1 MESHEDVHVMIL
13 KVVRTQS
20 IEKLVRASPSS
31 CRSLAPGPDA
41 TIAFTTVTTINP
53 RPTGGSIAD
62 YRVANTSGDTAVISV
77 YCTVLGTPGTQQPTS
92 RPSEGIPEVLWL
104 ADISRIALAERIC
117 TEVTHIKTANM
128 AADSS
133 LVDLHDASMSDDK
146 DDLDSL
152 PSISTDD
159 IYSDTSDTDAQA
171 EWERSLE
178 QLQLILTMMI
188 VPWMGKYF
196 GRKFAYWSW
205 SRYMEWAHN
214 VDIRLTNKA
223 TFKAA
228 GVVETAATL

>member
-1 MESHEDVHVMIL
+1 
-13 KVVRTQS
+13 
-20 IEKLVRASPSS
+20 
-31 CRSLAPGPDA
+31 
-41 TIAFTTVTTINP
+41 
-53 RPTGGSIAD
+53 
-62 YRVANTSGDTAVISV
+62 
-77 YCTVLGTPGTQQPTS
+77 
-92 RPSEGIPEVLWL
+92 
-104 ADISRIALAERIC
+104 
-117 TEVTHIKTANM
+117 M

-159 IYSDTSDTDAQA
+159 IYSDASDSDAQA

-188 VPWMGKYF
+188 VPWMG
-196 GRKFAYWSW
+196 W

-214 VDIRLTNKA
+214 VDVRLTNKA

>member
-1 MESHEDVHVMIL
+1 M
-13 KVVRTQS
+13 
-20 IEKLVRASPSS
+20 
-31 CRSLAPGPDA
+31 
-41 TIAFTTVTTINP
+41 
-53 RPTGGSIAD
+53 
-62 YRVANTSGDTAVISV
+62 
-77 YCTVLGTPGTQQPTS
+77 
-92 RPSEGIPEVLWL
+92 
-104 ADISRIALAERIC
+104 
-117 TEVTHIKTANM
+117 TANM

-133 LVDLHDASMSDDK
+133 IVDLHDASMSDDK

>member
-1 MESHEDVHVMIL
+1 
-13 KVVRTQS
+13 
-20 IEKLVRASPSS
+20 
-31 CRSLAPGPDA
+31 
-41 TIAFTTVTTINP
+41 
-53 RPTGGSIAD
+53 
-62 YRVANTSGDTAVISV
+62 
-77 YCTVLGTPGTQQPTS
+77 
-92 RPSEGIPEVLWL
+92 
-104 ADISRIALAERIC
+104 
-117 TEVTHIKTANM
+117 M

-133 LVDLHDASMSDDK
+133 LVDLRDASMSDDK

-159 IYSDTSDTDAQA
+159 IYSDVSDSDAQA

-196 GRKFAYWSW
+196 GRKFAYWSKSFKAAVCSSADSLICFQLGW

-214 VDIRLTNKA
+214 VDIRLTDKKA
-223 TFKAA
+223 FEAA